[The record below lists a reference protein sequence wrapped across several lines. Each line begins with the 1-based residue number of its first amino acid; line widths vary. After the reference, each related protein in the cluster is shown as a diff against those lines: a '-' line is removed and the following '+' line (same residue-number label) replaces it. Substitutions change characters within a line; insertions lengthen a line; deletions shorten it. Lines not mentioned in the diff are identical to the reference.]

1 LLREK
6 HEGAGNLRLSFAT
19 REDPVSS
26 VFAPGSGLAVRNRV
40 LYLPQQARNLLSRML
55 RSLRHSLLLDVQF
68 LSYALVQE
76 IGQATVSG
84 QIIRISPRMD
94 RLTLIFRSTLPV
106 LALLAA
112 MAGIAVR
119 AQTATR
125 PVDAVPTLK
134 VNARIVVLDVTVTDK
149 AGRLVDNL
157 TQKDFTVLEDK
168 VPQSIRSFE
177 PPSAHAMPGSTPE
190 KPVNLVH
197 SAADLPKIG
206 VAPVTILVLDEL
218 NTRFEDMSYGRNQ
231 LVKYLQNQGPV
242 LAQPTALLYT
252 SNTKF
257 VEIRDYTQN
266 RDLLIN
272 DVKKHMPEFPSKLE
286 NGKQG
291 PGAVERMAQTL
302 ASLERV
308 AQASGGTPGRK
319 NVIWVG
325 VGFPSSNIAGLDDKT
340 AETIETAVRRCTNM
354 LLAARITMYTIDPT
368 ANTTTTLA
376 ISTPD
381 DLEAAN
387 PADLDTASTENG
399 GQPFSGAVQFSNFA
413 PATGGRAFLS
423 RNDIGNEIGE
433 GISAGATYYTLS
445 YTPTNSSEDKAEYRN
460 IRIVMKNPGL
470 HATTRNGYFAAETLP
485 TPTTGEPP
493 KQARA
498 QIQLDLSNAVT
509 SVMSYNSLKLSAVKT
524 VSNRTSDTIP
534 DGAKSSTISGAES
547 YVITVSGVDPS
558 TAISWRIT
566 PDGKTEQAEATVLA
580 AWYGAQNKL
589 LGHIAQELTATR
601 PSGSAEGAVFHLAV
615 PHGAEKPE
623 RLRLL
628 VRDAATGHMG
638 TIDIPRP

>member
-1 LLREK
+1 MGAVALAEEGKRLQYAWPHFSIVWKLRQS
-6 HEGAGNLRLSFAT
+6 NFFCT
-19 REDPVSS
+19 RP
-26 VFAPGSGLAVRNRV
+26 
-40 LYLPQQARNLLSRML
+40 
-55 RSLRHSLLLDVQF
+55 
-68 LSYALVQE
+68 
-76 IGQATVSG
+76 
-84 QIIRISPRMD
+84 PRMD
-94 RLTLIFRSTLPV
+94 RFTPIFRPVFPLLTLLATLLSPASVAQSV
-106 LALLAA
+106 LQPADGAA
-112 MAGIAVR
+112 
-119 AQTATR
+119 
-125 PVDAVPTLK
+125 TLK
-134 VNARIVVLDVTVTDK
+134 VNARIVMLDVTVTDK

-190 KPVNLVH
+190 KPANLVH

-206 VAPVTILVLDEL
+206 DAPVTILVVDGL
-218 NTRFEDMSYGRNQ
+218 NTTSEAMSYGRNQ
-231 LVKYLQNQGPV
+231 LVKYLQGQGPV
-242 LAQPTALLYT
+242 LAQPTALLYA

-257 VEIRDYTQN
+257 VELRDYTQN
-266 RDLLIN
+266 RDTLIN
-272 DVKKHMPEFPSKLE
+272 DVKHYPAEFPSKLM

-302 ASLERV
+302 ASLEQV

-325 VGFPSSNIAGLDDKT
+325 VGFTSSNTAGLDDQT
-340 AETIETAVRRCTNM
+340 AETIETAIRRCTNM
-354 LLAARITMYTIDPT
+354 LLAARITLYTINPT
-368 ANTTTTLA
+368 ANTTTTLDV
-376 ISTPD
+376 STPSD
-381 DLEAAN
+381 SEAGT
-387 PADLDTASTENG
+387 PDSLDSAEDENG
-399 GQPFSGAVQFSNFA
+399 GQPFSGSVQFSNFA

-423 RNDIGNEIGE
+423 RNDIHNEIGE

-445 YTPTNSSEDKAEYRN
+445 YDPTNASEEAAKYRK
-460 IRIVMKNPGL
+460 IRIVMKDPSL

-509 SVMSYNSLKLSAVKT
+509 SVMSYNSLKLSAVNV
-524 VSNRTSDTIP
+524 VSNRKSDTIP
-534 DGAKSSTISGAES
+534 DGAKSSTIRGAES
-547 YVITVSGVDPS
+547 YVITVSRVDPS

-601 PSGSAEGAVFHLAV
+601 AVASPADAVFQLAI
-615 PHGAEKPE
+615 PLGAAKPT
-623 RLRLL
+623 RLRLV

-638 TIDIPRP
+638 TIDIANP